1 MRYDARVEKLERTG
15 LGYVSPLVLWD
26 GPLSEDDMTAEQ
38 LYRAKHSTAG
48 PFVVVWGQ
56 QYPGNEYN
64 PDTTEAEL

>member
-26 GPLSEDDMTAEQ
+26 GPLREDEMTAEQ

-56 QYPGNEYN
+56 YPGNGYN
-64 PDTTEAEL
+64 TDTTEAEK

>member
-1 MRYDARVEKLERTG
+1 MRYDARVEKLERIG

-26 GPLSEDDMTAEQ
+26 GPLREDEMTAEQ

-56 QYPGNEYN
+56 CPGNGYN
-64 PDTTEAEL
+64 TDTTEAEL